1 MAPES
6 TNDFNRLGVA
16 RRMFVR

>member
-1 MAPES
+1 MAPKS